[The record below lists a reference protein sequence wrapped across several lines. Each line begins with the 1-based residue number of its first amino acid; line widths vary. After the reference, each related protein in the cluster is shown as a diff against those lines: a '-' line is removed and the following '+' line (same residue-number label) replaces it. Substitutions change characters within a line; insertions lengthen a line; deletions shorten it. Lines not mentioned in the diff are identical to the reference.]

1 MNAHFLASCF
11 AISLGSI
18 SPVNAQTEADR
29 LGDCLVQS
37 STGAQR
43 LALARWIAHAIIS
56 HPNVRDSV
64 AAPRR
69 VLEEVDQGMAEIFT
83 NLVSTACRDESRA
96 AFQMG
101 GNSVELAFETLGR
114 IAMLELM
121 SNPDVNTRIESFI
134 QYLDEDD
141 FNFLD

>member
-1 MNAHFLASCF
+1 
-11 AISLGSI
+11 
-18 SPVNAQTEADR
+18 
-29 LGDCLVQS
+29 
-37 STGAQR
+37 
-43 LALARWIAHAIIS
+43 
-56 HPNVRDSV
+56 
-64 AAPRR
+64 
-69 VLEEVDQGMAEIFT
+69 
-83 NLVSTACRDESRA
+83 
-96 AFQMG
+96 MG